1 MGMSRTAVMVVPPFI
16 QPETNGQAKD
26 TTSPPPRRIIKTG
39 ELTIDL
45 GRERALWKGK
55 PLEVD
60 ATELRLLE
68 LVVPLMGSPV
78 PADYRLADAWGPDYE
93 RDLDQI
99 KRSLWSLQTKTEDN
113 IALRRTLWALRRR
126 MNTATLV

>member
-1 MGMSRTAVMVVPPFI
+1 MVVPPFI
-16 QPETNGQAKD
+16 QPGITGQSED
-26 TTSPPPRRIIKTG
+26 TASPPPRRIIRTG
-39 ELTIDL
+39 ELAIDF
-45 GRERALWKGK
+45 GERRILLKGK
-55 PLEVD
+55 QMDVD
-60 ATELRLLE
+60 TTELRLLE
-68 LVVPLMGSPV
+68 LVMPLVGSPV
-78 PADYRLADAWGPDYE
+78 PADFRLADAWGPDYE